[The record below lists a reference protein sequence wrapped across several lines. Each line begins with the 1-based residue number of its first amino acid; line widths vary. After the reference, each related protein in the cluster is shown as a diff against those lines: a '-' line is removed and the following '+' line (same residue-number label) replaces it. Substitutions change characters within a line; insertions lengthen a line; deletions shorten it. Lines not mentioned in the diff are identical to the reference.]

1 MSLRHNNHFPFFDL
15 WLQYEKDHQ
24 AKYSSQT
31 IISKKRNIRMFCN
44 YISSQKTSFANI
56 TPNVIQG
63 YIEEKRNL
71 KPRSLYTHLS
81 DIILFLRYLEKN
93 KKCKPRLSNSILR
106 PSIWKDSGIPSA
118 LPWNII
124 QQLHK
129 MPADR
134 EFSPRRNNAIILLL
148 STYGVRAG
156 EICRL
161 KCSDIDWESETIK
174 FERTKT
180 YISSKYPLDI
190 EVGNS
195 IVEYISHERY
205 NGESEYLF
213 LQNKSAVKPL
223 TPHCVWV
230 VLNSRLK
237 KIEKNYNGRH
247 GPHSIRHAVAQHLLE
262 KGCTYKEIGDF
273 LGHKHLISTTVYA
286 KIDYE
291 RLKKSALV
299 NIADLL
305 NSDCSITSFYQNN
318 LLSSTKNSSIE
329 NIGDL
334 L

>member
-1 MSLRHNNHFPFFDL
+1 MDEKIIKQNIRHKL
-15 WLQYEKDHQ
+15 L
-24 AKYSSQT
+24 SV
-31 IISKKRNIRMFCN
+31 KKRNIRIFCN

-56 TPNVIQG
+56 TPDVIQG

-129 MPADR
+129 MPVDR

-174 FERTKT
+174 FEKTKT
-180 YISSKYPLDI
+180 YVSSKYPSAHRIGKSGGNNFGTERCPGQSLD
-190 EVGNS
+190 
-195 IVEYISHERY
+195 
-205 NGESEYLF
+205 
-213 LQNKSAVKPL
+213 NKK
-223 TPHCVWV
+223 
-230 VLNSRLK
+230 
-237 KIEKNYNGRH
+237 GRET
-247 GPHSIRHAVAQHLLE
+247 RW
-262 KGCTYKEIGDF
+262 
-273 LGHKHLISTTVYA
+273 A
-286 KIDYE
+286 K
-291 RLKKSALV
+291 S
-299 NIADLL
+299 
-305 NSDCSITSFYQNN
+305 Q
-318 LLSSTKNSSIE
+318 
-329 NIGDL
+329 
-334 L
+334 